1 MLSASSAKRG
11 SRVSRAVD
19 EAGVGLCEFWELW
32 LMEEREGGR
41 RGVVGRERER
51 ERARDWAW
59 LLSIMVVRECVLEVN
74 A

>member
-11 SRVSRAVD
+11 SSVSRAVD
-19 EAGVGLCEFWELW
+19 EARAGLCELWEFW

-51 ERARDWAW
+51 ERVRDWAW
-59 LLSIMVVRECVLEVN
+59 LLSMMVVRGCVTETTT
-74 A
+74 